1 MKTTV
6 FVGTSLDG
14 FIARADGAFDFLDA
28 AGGNEPHGYE
38 EFIGTVD
45 AVLMGRKTYET
56 VLPFNTW
63 PYTPRPV
70 FVLSTNPLAPAPS
83 GAIVERLSG
92 PPADVIATLAARGF
106 KHLYVDG
113 GATIQGFLRAGLIDR
128 LVISRVPVLIGSGIS
143 LFGGLERDIPLR
155 HVVTRVYASGLVQSE
170 YAVPQKRVAV
180 LGRLEPKHD
189 VPDDASAAE

>member
-1 MKTTV
+1 
-6 FVGTSLDG
+6 
-14 FIARADGAFDFLDA
+14 
-28 AGGNEPHGYE
+28 
-38 EFIGTVD
+38 
-45 AVLMGRKTYET
+45 VLMGRKTYET

-180 LGRLEPKHD
+180 LGRLEPVK
-189 VPDDASAAE
+189 